1 MLVCLLSISCQYTFT
16 TYSLAGGDN
25 LLRHITLKLSHYL
38 THVPRDYRDLLAV
51 LRSGAWC
58 DNSAGGARWW
68 WWCSCG
74 VSSACCARLW
84 PRDRVSR
91 RHVATLADSAGR
103 GAAADTARWQRT
115 RDTGGGRVLKWI
127 VPLECGVT
135 LVKQWL
141 QTNYYR
147 PDCWYWCWP
156 GWPSIHTTI
165 NYLCVLSKVQ
175 HLQQSTRL
183 TLNFE
188 CKKN

>member
-115 RDTGGGRVLKWI
+115 RDTGGGRVLK
-127 VPLECGVT
+127 LNCTTGVWSDAGQTVTSNKLLSAWLLVLVLAWLAVYTHNNQLFVCVIQGTT
-135 LVKQWL
+135 LTAVYE
-141 QTNYYR
+141 T
-147 PDCWYWCWP
+147 D
-156 GWPSIHTTI
+156 
-165 NYLCVLSKVQ
+165 
-175 HLQQSTRL
+175 
-183 TLNFE
+183 FE
-188 CKKN
+188 LWM